1 MGATRRSSSASTA
14 MPESE
19 AARLDRLRRNRISA
33 AKCRVKRK
41 AAAAQVEERVLAL
54 EHVNT
59 RLLRENE
66 RLTKL
71 LEAAGISAIKPPE
84 PLVTSSDGLR
94 LHKRS
99 KHEHK
104 NRVNHSFD
112 SSESAAF
119 ASSPQRNILLAVVT
133 TVLFSNFQRQQ
144 SKSTRP
150 RAPAATATCSPNYK
164 ALATRIIHCLRT
176 AAALPC
182 GPSSKVR
189 GKLPESTRDRGRRP
203 PTRLT
208 SSASETSSR
217 TSGGAPAR
225 MCAGATSM
233 CDSSHH

>member
-54 EHVNT
+54 EQMNT

-99 KHEHK
+99 KHEHE

-112 SSESAAF
+112 SSESAEEYPSGCGDHCSVLQLP
-119 ASSPQRNILLAVVT
+119 ASAVEVHAAAGSSSDGDLLSQ
-133 TVLFSNFQRQQ
+133 LQGLSD
-144 SKSTRP
+144 SDYSLSEDGSSTAMWPELQGERETPRVNKRP
-150 RAPAATATCSPNYK
+150 REEAADE
-164 ALATRIIHCLRT
+164 IDIECLRDIFPD
-176 AAALPC
+176 LW
-182 GPSSKVR
+182 
-189 GKLPESTRDRGRRP
+189 
-203 PTRLT
+203 
-208 SSASETSSR
+208 
-217 TSGGAPAR
+217 
-225 MCAGATSM
+225 
-233 CDSSHH
+233 